1 MEQGGVVF
9 PWVQGQRRGCRA
21 LRYQCVRTPLFHD
34 IPEKERNVRFLKE
47 FSFPLWKPSENDQDQ
62 ILRG

>member
-21 LRYQCVRTPLFHD
+21 LKYQCVRIPLFHD
-34 IPEKERNVRFLKE
+34 IPEKERNVRFLKK
-47 FSFPLWKPSENDQDQ
+47 SFHFHCGDYVKMTKV
-62 ILRG
+62 RF